1 MIICSSS
8 GAGIIVKCRYCKR
21 VNEQGG
27 RGWGGPQNCLPN
39 RPSLCF
45 TVEYCF
51 RGQKRA

>member
-27 RGWGGPQNCLPN
+27 GGGGVAHKIDSRTGPHCAL
-39 RPSLCF
+39 L
-45 TVEYCF
+45 
-51 RGQKRA
+51 